1 MTNLSYTVY
10 INPLIEGD
18 YYATIQ
24 TSSQYSNDANDLG
37 MFFDLTKASIKH
49 SILDLNAITTIDLTI
64 NSYFESVARNKN
76 TASNDVITNLANTY
90 DTNNLNELLKTLVGR
105 VVQVVV
111 TSQKP
116 FKNGAITKVIYTGYI
131 CKKPFSVSVKSGT
144 QFTLTCRTLLSQLN
158 QMSSNDSW
166 NVTTQQYKNVFTT
179 VSTNKVNTALL
190 FSKIVEG
197 TLINSSTALSDKS
210 DIDIKNLGNMPPLP
224 NNLWALIVP
233 NKTKL
238 EILREIL
245 IAYNR
250 IIWQDEDGTIYVQPL
265 YINDFADY
273 VYNVD
278 ILYNGTNTYSD
289 NTIIIPNRIGN
300 YLDIQGV
307 NNAAEVVN
315 RVDVIFALPVFA
327 SYKGNDAIDNQK
339 SQIFA
344 SAPFI
349 DRNTNQIIETPMVK
363 NKGEVDYV
371 NVYKT
376 STRLYNSG
384 KWTMATQKPL
394 SIDDALSNN
403 IMSNV
408 LNSADF
414 KYSNVWYSNS
424 PEYNKWVQFYSQLFL
439 AEINVTNYN
448 VEIIYDY
455 NDVVNNSSPLA
466 KIITINNYDEID
478 YEDNICIETVLS
490 IDSSKGSNYKITTA
504 PLLSITATWDTIPQ
518 K

>member
-1 MTNLSYTVY
+1 MTDLSYTVY
-10 INPLIEGD
+10 INPLIDGD
-18 YYATIQ
+18 NYATIQ
-24 TSSQYSNDANDLG
+24 TSNQHSSDVNDLG
-37 MFFDLTKASIKH
+37 VFFDLTKASIKH
-49 SILDLNAITTIDLTI
+49 SILDLNAVSTIDLTI
-64 NSYFESVARNKN
+64 NSYFESVVRSKN
-76 TASNDVITNLANTY
+76 TASNDPIVDLANTY
-90 DTNNLNELLKTLVGR
+90 DTANLNVLLKTLVGR

-111 TSQKP
+111 TAQKP
-116 FKNGAITKVIYTGYI
+116 FKDGATTKVIYTGYI

-166 NVTTQQYKNVFTT
+166 NVTTQQYENVFTT
-179 VSTNKVNTALL
+179 VSVNKVNTALL
-190 FSKIVEG
+190 FSKIVES
-197 TLINSSTALSDKS
+197 TLINSSTALSDRS
-210 DIDIKNLGNMPPLP
+210 DIVAKDLGSMPPLP
-224 NNLWALIVP
+224 STLWALIVP

-250 IIWQDEDGTIYVQPL
+250 IIWQDEDGTSYVQPL
-265 YINDFADY
+265 YVNDFADS
-273 VYNVD
+273 VYSVD
-278 ILYNGTNTYSD
+278 ILYNGANTYA
-289 NTIIIPNRIGN
+289 NNNVVIPDTIGN

-315 RVDVIFALPVFA
+315 RVDVVFALPAFA
-327 SYKGNDAIDNQK
+327 SYKGNSAIDNQK

-349 DRNTNQIIETPMVK
+349 DRGTNQIIATPMVK
-363 NKGEVDYV
+363 NKGEVDYTD
-371 NVYKT
+371 VYKT

-384 KWTMATQKPL
+384 KWTMATQRPL

-448 VEIIYDY
+448 VEIVYDY
-455 NDVVNNSSPLA
+455 NDVVNSSSPLA
-466 KIITINNYDEID
+466 KIISINNYDEID
-478 YEDNICIETVLS
+478 YEDNICIETILS
-490 IDSSKGSNYKITTA
+490 IDQSKGSNYKITTA